1 MSKKVYV
8 YGFTKNAFVFL
19 QPALRYILGQNQFNY
34 VGSVEQAWK
43 TLSQADVICVN
54 CGLTFYELGAAFNII
69 EKLFPQSRPQIIC
82 LSWQNVPEENLDLM
96 LEHKIPVIMFD
107 LQSEE
112 EFSLCSK
119 AVTQGKSYRSKHT
132 FNRNAELYCDNMELY
147 SKLSKNQKYAFHYM
161 MIGKSQKEFQLD
173 FGFKS
178 LSTAATHWNMVLQKF
193 DVVNL
198 YELRTKFR

>member
-8 YGFTKNAFVFL
+8 YGFTKNAFVFM

-34 VGSVEQAWK
+34 VGSIEQACK

-54 CGLTFYELGAAFNII
+54 C
-69 EKLFPQSRPQIIC
+69 
-82 LSWQNVPEENLDLM
+82 
-96 LEHKIPVIMFD
+96 
-107 LQSEE
+107 
-112 EFSLCSK
+112 
-119 AVTQGKSYRSKHT
+119 
-132 FNRNAELYCDNMELY
+132 
-147 SKLSKNQKYAFHYM
+147 HYM
-161 MIGKSQKEFQLD
+161 MIRKSQKEFQLD